1 MLLAIFSPQKLTRFN
16 IASFLCRFIPNR
28 MKEEHGHVMASMSY
42 LQGGTNLGWKK
53 KTYLR
58 CSMLVV
64 NAVGKSC
71 SVPVYQ
77 FSYSIQWICWFQDH
91 LKQDEGPARPCNGFY
106 VLFCLCR
113 TIGTI
118 RTTWDGKKIFL
129 KMFHVSGEFSEW
141 NHVPFTCLIF
151 SYSIQ
156 RICWFQHP
164 LKRVSAGSC
173 TAGSTGCWQY
183 RSTIKIG
190 IEKRGPL

>member
-118 RTTWDGKKIFL
+118 RTTWDGKKSFWRCSMLVVNLVSEI
-129 KMFHVSGEFSEW
+129 MFHSLVSFFLTAYNEYVDSNILSNACQPG
-141 NHVPFTCLIF
+141 HVQPGL
-151 SYSIQ
+151 
-156 RICWFQHP
+156 P
-164 LKRVSAGSC
+164 G
-173 TAGSTGCWQY
+173 AGSTAV
-183 RSTIKIG
+183 
-190 IEKRGPL
+190 P